1 MNLVLVFR
9 RTIPVYIRTV
19 RAQLTKGQIRK
30 RLSDYFNYKRL
41 YGKKRDECD
50 RLKEANKELQTE
62 NGKLKGEV
70 GTLKG
75 EVGDLKQQL
84 KEMAEQKKAKK
95 PWFRQ
100 NYSLSNHE
108 KQNDGTMKKRSP
120 GRTPKEKKLD
130 SVQEECHVYPDGVAP
145 DACIISHTR
154 YVTHLKDGKRHVV
167 LYHIYKT
174 PWGDTQKLPG
184 VMPRG
189 EYGMEVAVIVAFLVY
204 FIQISIDQA
213 RSILIFFTGI
223 DLSRSQAD
231 SLLQQLGALLEPE
244 LEKIIDLLALAYLV
258 HIDET
263 GWKIGKERLYAWIF
277 TNLAH
282 TVLLYG
288 KSRGEETIDEVLSRA
303 FEGTVITDFFSAY
316 EKYFKGQQKCWAHLL
331 RTMIRLMLQ
340 HPDKKEYKAFFDQLH
355 AIFVAG
361 KKAQKN
367 ESLTEIQ
374 RRRQVIMLQG
384 RLRQLCRRHE
394 EKIPEDAFDDLRDFL
409 NLQKRMIK
417 YLDSLFTFVLHSEVE
432 PTNNRAEQGFRKTA
446 KARNNYQTSKTERG
460 ARRRSVLASV
470 LTTLRQNLPE
480 FSLETVVTE
489 VRQWRIDGQ
498 SLFDRQLQA
507 AQARASPA

>member
-1 MNLVLVFR
+1 M
-9 RTIPVYIRTV
+9 
-19 RAQLTKGQIRK
+19 AQKLTEAQVKK
-30 RLSDYFNYKRL
+30 RLIDFFNYKRL
-41 YGKKRDECD
+41 YGEMHEKYLQEKERRKQTQKKNGD
-50 RLKEANKELQTE
+50 LQIE
-62 NGKLKGEV
+62 IGKLKGDV
-70 GTLKG
+70 R
-75 EVGDLKQQL
+75 DLKQQL
-84 KEMAEQKKAKK
+84 HEMAEQKKAKK
-95 PWFRQ
+95 AWFRQ

-108 KQNDGTMKKRSP
+108 KQSDGMVRKQSP
-120 GRTPKEKKLD
+120 GRTPKEKKL
-130 SVQEECHVYPDGVAP
+130 STVQEETHIYPDNVAP
-145 DACIISHTR
+145 ETCIISHTR
-154 YVTHLKDGKRHVV
+154 YVTHLKNGEKHVV
-167 LYHIYKT
+167 LYHLYKT
-174 PWGDTQKLPG
+174 PWGETPKLPG

-189 EYGMEVAVIVAFLVY
+189 EYGMEVAVILAFLVY

-213 RSILIFFTGI
+213 RSILLFFTGM

-231 SLLQQLGALLEPE
+231 SLLQQLGTLLEPE

-288 KSRGEETIDEVLSRA
+288 KSRGEETIEEVLSRA
-303 FEGTVITDFFSAY
+303 FEGTVVTDFFSAY

-340 HPDKKEYKAFFDQLH
+340 HPEKKEYKTFFDQLH
-355 AIFVAG
+355 VIFVAG

-367 ESLTEIQ
+367 DALTEIQ
-374 RRRQVIMLQG
+374 RQRKASSLQR
-384 RLRQLCRRHE
+384 RLRKLCARHE
-394 EKIPEDAFDDLRDFL
+394 EKFPADACDDLRDFL

-417 YLDSLFTFVLHSEVE
+417 YMDSLFTFVLRPDVE

-460 ARRRSVLASV
+460 ARRRSVLASI

-480 FSLETVVTE
+480 FSLETVVAE
-489 VRQWRIDGQ
+489 VRRWRIDGQ

-507 AQARASPA
+507 AQARASPT

>member
-1 MNLVLVFR
+1 MPQVWYLDEISRLEKKNR
-9 RTIPVYIRTV
+9 KQKKTI
-19 RAQLTKGQIRK
+19 
-30 RLSDYFNYKRL
+30 
-41 YGKKRDECD
+41 
-50 RLKEANKELQTE
+50 E
-62 NGKLKGEV
+62 N
-70 GTLKG
+70 
-75 EVGDLKQQL
+75 LKQQNETL
-84 KEMAEQKKAKK
+84 KHENTDLKNQLQKMAEQKKAKK
-95 PWFRQ
+95 AWFRQ

-108 KQNDGTMKKRSP
+108 KQADDVGKKRSP
-120 GRTPKEKKLD
+120 GRTPKEEKLRN
-130 SVQEECHVYPDGVAP
+130 VQEECHVYPENVAP
-145 DACIISHTR
+145 DDCIISHTR
-154 YVTHLKDGKRHVV
+154 YVTHLKDGKRHIV
-167 LYHIYKT
+167 LYHIYKA
-174 PWGDTQKLPG
+174 PWGQAPRLHG

-189 EYGMEVAVIVAFLVY
+189 EYGMEVAVILAFLVY

-213 RSILIFFTGI
+213 RSILVFFTGI

-231 SLLQQLGALLEPE
+231 SLLQQLGTLLEPE

-288 KSRGEETIDEVLSRA
+288 KSRGEETIEEVLSRA

-316 EKYFKGQQKCWAHLL
+316 EKYFQGQQKCWAHLL

-340 HPDKKEYKAFFDQLH
+340 HPEKKEYKTFFDHLH

-367 ESLTEIQ
+367 DALTGIQ
-374 RRRQVIMLQG
+374 RERKVVMLQG
-384 RLRQLCRRHE
+384 KLRTLCARHE
-394 EKIPEDAFDDLRDFL
+394 EKIPTDACDDLRDFL

-417 YLDSLFTFVLHSEVE
+417 YLDSLFTFVLHPEVE

-470 LTTLRQNLPE
+470 LTSLRQNLPE
-480 FSLETVVTE
+480 FSLETVVAE
-489 VRQWRIDGQ
+489 VRLWRISGQ

-507 AQARASPA
+507 AHARASPA

>member
-1 MNLVLVFR
+1 MPQVWYLDEIGRLQKEN
-9 RTIPVYIRTV
+9 
-19 RAQLTKGQIRK
+19 RK
-30 RLSDYFNYKRL
+30 Q
-41 YGKKRDECD
+41 KKAIEA
-50 RLKEANKELQTE
+50 LKKQ
-62 NGKLKGEV
+62 NGK
-70 GTLKG
+70 LKG

-108 KQNDGTMKKRSP
+108 KQNDNAKKKRSP
-120 GRTPKEKKLD
+120 GRTPKEKKLG
-130 SVQEECHVYPDGVAP
+130 SVQEEQHVYPEHVAP
-145 DACIISHTR
+145 DDCITSHTR
-154 YVTHLKDGKRHVV
+154 YVTHLKDGKKHVV
-167 LYHIYKT
+167 LYHLHRT
-174 PWGDTQKLPG
+174 PWGESPKLPG

-189 EYGMEVAVIVAFLVY
+189 EYGMEVAVILAFLVY

-213 RSILIFFTGI
+213 RSILVFFTGI

-231 SLLQQLGALLEPE
+231 SLLQQLGTLLEPE

-258 HIDET
+258 YIDET

-288 KSRGEETIDEVLSRA
+288 KSRGEETIEEVLSRA
-303 FEGTVITDFFSAY
+303 FEGTVVTDFFSAY
-316 EKYFKGQQKCWAHLL
+316 EKYFHGQQKCWAHLL

-340 HPDKKEYKAFFDQLH
+340 HPDKKEYKVFFDQLH

-367 ESLTEIQ
+367 ESLTEI
-374 RRRQVIMLQG
+374 RRERKVAMLQTK
-384 RLRQLCRRHE
+384 LRTLCTRHE
-394 EKIPEDAFDDLRDFL
+394 EKIPADACDDLRDFL

-417 YLDSLFTFVLHSEVE
+417 YVDSLFTFVLHPEVE
-432 PTNNRAEQGFRKTA
+432 PTNNRAEQGFRKTS

-480 FSLETVVTE
+480 FSLETVVAE
-489 VRQWRIDGQ
+489 VRQWRINGQ
-498 SLFDRQLQA
+498 SMFDQQLQVA
-507 AQARASPA
+507 RARASPA

>member
-1 MNLVLVFR
+1 MPQVWYLDEIGRLQKENRKLK
-9 RTIPVYIRTV
+9 
-19 RAQLTKGQIRK
+19 KGSVEQQKEI
-30 RLSDYFNYKRL
+30 DQ
-41 YGKKRDECD
+41 
-50 RLKEANKELQTE
+50 LKEE
-62 NGKLKGEV
+62 NA
-70 GTLKG
+70 
-75 EVGDLKQQL
+75 DLKNQL

-108 KQNDGTMKKRSP
+108 KQVDDAGKKQSP
-120 GRTPKEKKLD
+120 GRIPKEKKLGN
-130 SVQEECHVYPDGVAP
+130 VQEERHVYPEHISP
-145 DACIISHTR
+145 DDCILSHTR
-154 YVTHLKDGKRHVV
+154 YVTHLKDGKKHVV
-167 LYHIYKT
+167 LYHMYKT
-174 PWGDTQKLPG
+174 PWGDAPKLPG

-189 EYGMEVAVIVAFLVY
+189 EYGMEVAVIMAFLVY

-213 RSILIFFTGI
+213 RSILVFFTGI
-223 DLSRSQAD
+223 NLSRSQAD
-231 SLLQQLGALLEPE
+231 SLLQQLGTLLEPE
-244 LEKIIDLLALAYLV
+244 LEKIIDLLSLAYLV

-288 KSRGEETIDEVLSRA
+288 KSRGEETIEEVLSRA
-303 FEGTVITDFFSAY
+303 FEGTAVTDFFSAY

-340 HPDKKEYKAFFDQLH
+340 HPDKKEYKTFFDQLH

-367 ESLTEIQ
+367 DALTEIQ
-374 RRRQVIMLQG
+374 RERKTAMLQEK
-384 RLRQLCRRHE
+384 LRTLCTRHE
-394 EKIPEDAFDDLRDFL
+394 EKLPTDACDDLRDFL

-417 YLDSLFTFVLHSEVE
+417 YMDSLFTFVLHPEVE

-470 LTTLRQNLPE
+470 LTSLRQNLPE

-489 VRQWRIDGQ
+489 VRQWRISGQ
-498 SLFDRQLQA
+498 SLFDQQLQLA
-507 AQARASPA
+507 RERASPT

>member
-1 MNLVLVFR
+1 MSQAWYLDEIGRLQQEN
-9 RTIPVYIRTV
+9 
-19 RAQLTKGQIRK
+19 RK
-30 RLSDYFNYKRL
+30 QEKEIEAL
-41 YGKKRDECD
+41 KK
-50 RLKEANKELQTE
+50 Q
-62 NGKLKGEV
+62 NGKLKD
-70 GTLKG
+70 

-84 KEMAEQKKAKK
+84 NEMAEQKKARKA
-95 PWFRQ
+95 WFRQ

-108 KQNDGTMKKRSP
+108 KQNDGTGKKRSP
-120 GRTPKEKKLD
+120 GRIPKEKKLGN
-130 SVQEECHVYPDGVAP
+130 VQEECHVYPEGVAP

-154 YVTHLKDGKRHVV
+154 YVTRLKDGKRHVV

-174 PWGDTQKLPG
+174 PWGDAPKLPG

-204 FIQISIDQA
+204 FVQISIDQA
-213 RSILIFFTGI
+213 RSILLFFTGI

-231 SLLQQLGALLEPE
+231 SLLQQLGTLLEPE

-340 HPDKKEYKAFFDQLH
+340 HPDKKEYKTFFDQLH

-367 ESLTEIQ
+367 ECLSMSQ
-374 RRRQVIMLQG
+374 RQRKAVMLQG
-384 RLRQLCRRHE
+384 KLRTLCARHE
-394 EKIPEDAFDDLRDFL
+394 EKIPADACDDLRDFL

-417 YLDSLFTFVLHSEVE
+417 YLDSLFTFVLHSDVE

-470 LTTLRQNLPE
+470 LTTLQQNLPE
-480 FSLETVVTE
+480 FSLETVVAE
-489 VRQWRIDGQ
+489 VRLWRISGQ

-507 AQARASPA
+507 AQARASPV

>member
-1 MNLVLVFR
+1 MRVK
-9 RTIPVYIRTV
+9 
-19 RAQLTKGQIRK
+19 LTKGQVQK
-30 RLSDYFNYKRL
+30 RLRDYFNYKRL
-41 YGKKRDECD
+41 YGDAQKKCGD
-50 RLKEANKELQTE
+50 LKEKLKQADMVIGDLKTE
-62 NGKLKGEV
+62 NGKLKGDV
-70 GTLKG
+70 R
-75 EVGDLKQQL
+75 DLKQQL
-84 KEMAEQKKAKK
+84 QEMAEQKKAKK
-95 PWFRQ
+95 AWFRQ
-100 NYSLSNHE
+100 NYSLSHHE
-108 KQNDGTMKKRSP
+108 KRSDGMEKKRSP
-120 GRTPKEKKLD
+120 GRTPKEKKLG
-130 SVQEECHVYPDGVAP
+130 SVQEESHVYPENVAP
-145 DACIISHTR
+145 EVCMISHTR
-154 YVTHLKDGKRHVV
+154 YVTHLKNGKRHIV

-174 PWGDTQKLPG
+174 PWGDTPRLPG

-189 EYGMEVAVIVAFLVY
+189 EYGMEVAVILAFLVY

-213 RSILIFFTGI
+213 RSILLFFTGI

-231 SLLQQLGALLEPE
+231 SLLQQLGTLLEPE

-288 KSRGEETIDEVLSRA
+288 KSRGEQTIEEVLSRA
-303 FEGTVITDFFSAY
+303 FEGTVVTDFFSAY
-316 EKYFKGQQKCWAHLL
+316 EKYFTGQQKCWAHLL

-340 HPDKKEYKAFFDQLH
+340 HPDKKEYKTFFDQLH

-361 KKAQKN
+361 KKAQKE
-367 ESLTEIQ
+367 ESLAEVQ
-374 RRRQVIMLQG
+374 RRRKAALLQVK
-384 RLRQLCRRHE
+384 LRKLCARHE
-394 EKIPEDAFDDLRDFL
+394 EKIPSDASDDLRDFL

-417 YLDSLFTFVLHSEVE
+417 YMDSLFTFVLHPEVE

-470 LTTLRQNLPE
+470 LTTLRQNLPN
-480 FSLETVVTE
+480 FSLETVVAE
-489 VRQWRIDGQ
+489 VRQWRIDGH
-498 SLFDRQLQA
+498 SLFDRQLQE

>member
-1 MNLVLVFR
+1 MQ
-9 RTIPVYIRTV
+9 
-19 RAQLTKGQIRK
+19 AKLTNAVIQK
-30 RLSDYFNYKRL
+30 RLRDYFNYKRL
-41 YGKKRDECD
+41 YGDAQKKCGE
-50 RLKEANKELQTE
+50 LKEKLKQAGTVIGDLKTE
-62 NGKLKGEV
+62 NGKLKGDV
-70 GTLKG
+70 R
-75 EVGDLKQQL
+75 DLKQQL
-84 KEMAEQKKAKK
+84 QDMAEQKKAKK
-95 PWFRQ
+95 AWFRQ

-108 KQNDGTMKKRSP
+108 KQSGGVGKKQSP
-120 GRTPKEKKLD
+120 GRIPKEKKLGK
-130 SVQEECHVYPDGVAP
+130 VQEESHVYPENVASET
-145 DACIISHTR
+145 CIISHTR
-154 YVTHLKDGKRHVV
+154 YVTHLKDGKKHIV
-167 LYHIYKT
+167 LYHLYKT
-174 PWGDTQKLPG
+174 PWGEPPRLPG

-189 EYGMEVAVIVAFLVY
+189 EYGMEVAVILAFLVY

-213 RSILIFFTGI
+213 RSILVFFTGI

-231 SLLQQLGALLEPE
+231 SLLQQLSTLLEPE
-244 LEKIIDLLALAYLV
+244 LDKIIDLLALAYLV

-288 KSRGEETIDEVLSRA
+288 KSRGEETIEEVLSRA
-303 FEGTVITDFFSAY
+303 FEGTVVTDFFSAY

-340 HPDKKEYKAFFDQLH
+340 HPGKKEYKTFFDQLH
-355 AIFVAG
+355 VLFVAG

-367 ESLTEIQ
+367 ARLTETQ
-374 RRRQVIMLQG
+374 RQKKATVLQEK
-384 RLRQLCRRHE
+384 LRTLCMRHE
-394 EKIPEDAFDDLRDFL
+394 EKIPAHACDDLRDFL

-417 YLDSLFTFVLHSEVE
+417 YMDSLFTFVLHPEVE

-470 LTTLRQNLPE
+470 LTTLRQNLSE
-480 FSLETVVTE
+480 FSLETVVAE
-489 VRQWRIDGQ
+489 VRQWRMDGQ

-507 AQARASPA
+507 AQARAAPA

>member
-1 MNLVLVFR
+1 MQAKLTN
-9 RTIPVYIRTV
+9 TV
-19 RAQLTKGQIRK
+19 TQK
-30 RLSDYFNYKRL
+30 RLRDYFNYKRL
-41 YGKKRDECD
+41 YGDAQKKCGE
-50 RLKEANKELQTE
+50 LKEKLKQAGTMIGDLKTE

-70 GTLKG
+70 S
-75 EVGDLKQQL
+75 DLKQQL
-84 KEMAEQKKAKK
+84 QEMAEQKKAKK
-95 PWFRQ
+95 TWFRQ
-100 NYSLSNHE
+100 NYSLNNHE
-108 KQNDGTMKKRSP
+108 KQSDGMEKKRSP
-120 GRTPKEKKLD
+120 GRTPKEQKL
-130 SVQEECHVYPDGVAP
+130 STVQEESHVYPENVAP
-145 DACIISHTR
+145 ETCIISHTR
-154 YVTHLKDGKRHVV
+154 YVTHLKDGKKHVV
-167 LYHIYKT
+167 LYRLYKT
-174 PWGDTQKLPG
+174 PWGEPPKLPG

-189 EYGMEVAVIVAFLVY
+189 EYGMEVAVIMAFLVY

-213 RSILIFFTGI
+213 RSILLFFTGM

-231 SLLQQLGALLEPE
+231 SLLQQLSTLWEPE

-288 KSRGEETIDEVLSRA
+288 KSRGEETIEEVLSRA
-303 FEGTVITDFFSAY
+303 FQGTVVTDFFSAY
-316 EKYFKGQQKCWAHLL
+316 EKYFNGQQKCWAHLL

-355 AIFVAG
+355 DIFVAG

-367 ESLTEIQ
+367 ECLDEKGRQKQTARLQ
-374 RRRQVIMLQG
+374 RR
-384 RLRQLCRRHE
+384 LRKLCTRHE
-394 EKIPEDAFDDLRDFL
+394 EKIPADACDDLRDFL

-417 YLDSLFTFVLHSEVE
+417 YMDSLFTFVLHPEVE

-446 KARNNYQTSKTERG
+446 KARNNYQTSKTARG

-480 FSLETVVTE
+480 FSLETVVAE
-489 VRQWRIDGQ
+489 VGQWRMDGQ
-498 SLFDRQLQA
+498 SLFDRQLQTA
-507 AQARASPA
+507 RARASPA

>member
-1 MNLVLVFR
+1 MPQVWYLDEIGRLERKNLRQKKAIEDL
-9 RTIPVYIRTV
+9 
-19 RAQLTKGQIRK
+19 K
-30 RLSDYFNYKRL
+30 R
-41 YGKKRDECD
+41 
-50 RLKEANKELQTE
+50 QTE
-62 NGKLKGEV
+62 KLKNENA
-70 GTLKG
+70 
-75 EVGDLKQQL
+75 DLKNQL
-84 KEMAEQKKAKK
+84 NEMAEQKKAKK
-95 PWFRQ
+95 AWFRQ

-108 KQNDGTMKKRSP
+108 KQNDGTGKKKSS
-120 GRTPKEKKLD
+120 GRIPKEKKLGN
-130 SVQEECHVYPDGVAP
+130 VQEECHVYPEGVAP

-174 PWGDTQKLPG
+174 PWGDAPKLPG

-213 RSILIFFTGI
+213 RSILLFFTGI

-231 SLLQQLGALLEPE
+231 SLLQQLGTLLEPE

-288 KSRGEETIDEVLSRA
+288 KSRGEETIEEVLSRA

-316 EKYFKGQQKCWAHLL
+316 EKYFRGQQKCWAHLL

-340 HPDKKEYKAFFDQLH
+340 HPDKEEYKTFFDQLH

-367 ESLTEIQ
+367 DGLTEI
-374 RRRQVIMLQG
+374 RRERKVGMLQ
-384 RLRQLCRRHE
+384 RKLRTLCARHG
-394 EKIPEDAFDDLRDFL
+394 EKIPTDACDDLRDFL

-417 YLDSLFTFVLHSEVE
+417 YADSLFTFVLHPDVE

-470 LTTLRQNLPE
+470 LTSLRQNLPE
-480 FSLETVVTE
+480 FSLETVVAE
-489 VRQWRIDGQ
+489 VRLWRISGQ

-507 AQARASPA
+507 AHARASPT